1 MTGRETGSETE
12 AESAALDILHLDM
25 DAFFAAVE
33 ILADPTLARR
43 PVIVGGPGTRGV
55 VASCSYEARA
65 YGVRSAMPSVQASRL
80 CPEAVFVPG
89 HFDAYEAVSRQLHEV
104 LASFT
109 PLVEGIGLDEAFLD
123 VRGAHRL
130 FGSGPEI
137 GRALRG
143 RVRDA
148 LGLWSSVGVAR
159 SKLLAK
165 LASQAAKPVATA
177 AGPRAGTGVVAI
189 EPGAELEFLHPLPVS
204 ALWGVGPVTAARL
217 ARLGVATVGDLAA
230 VPVETLVVTLGQ
242 AVGRQ
247 LHELAWARDTRS
259 VEPDREVKSIGHEE
273 TYAFDDHDVASLRR
287 QVVRM
292 SDAVASRLRR
302 ADRVGRTVTLKVR
315 FGDMSTITRSH
326 SLADPVDEGRIIA
339 RVGAE
344 LLGGVD
350 VRRGVRL
357 LGVSVSGLTATSD
370 RALQQLSFSD
380 LEIDSSDRGGGA
392 ATDALDAV
400 RTRFGVQAVGPASL
414 ARPDGVDVKRR
425 GDTQWGPRSGQPRP
439 G

>member
-1 MTGRETGSETE
+1 MTGGH
-12 AESAALDILHLDM
+12 AGGQAAGDVAALDIVHLDM

-33 ILADPTLARR
+33 VLADPTLAGR
-43 PVIVGGPGTRGV
+43 PVIVGGPGARGV

-65 YGVRSAMPSVQASRL
+65 HGVRSAMPSVQASRL
-80 CPEAVFVPG
+80 CPDAVFVPG
-89 HFDAYEAVSRQLHEV
+89 HFDAYAAVSRQLHEV

-130 FGSGPEI
+130 FGSGPQI
-137 GRALRG
+137 GEALRA
-143 RVRDA
+143 RVHDE

-165 LASQAAKPVATA
+165 LASQAAKPVATP
-177 AGPRAGTGVVAI
+177 AGPRPGAGVVAV

-217 ARLGVATVGDLAA
+217 ARLGVATVADLAA
-230 VPVETLVVTLGQ
+230 VPAETLVVTLGR

-259 VEPDREVKSIGHEE
+259 VEPDRDVKSIGHEE
-273 TYAFDDHDVASLRR
+273 TYAFDDHDGASLRR

-292 SDAVASRLRR
+292 SDAVGSRLRR
-302 ADRVGRTVTLKVR
+302 ADRVGRTVTLKIR

-326 SLADPVDEGRIIA
+326 SLADPVDEGPVIA
-339 RVGAE
+339 RVGVE

-357 LGVSVSGLTATSD
+357 LGVSVSGLTPASD
-370 RALQQLSFSD
+370 RAVQQLSFGDLDGDSD
-380 LEIDSSDRGGGA
+380 DQGGA

-414 ARPDGVDVKRR
+414 ARPDGVDVKRQ
-425 GDTQWGPRSGQPRP
+425 GDTQWGPRSGQARP